1 MVRPITRKNPRK
13 RAPPARKRGG
23 ETPWRVRVARLVKR
37 SSTGAWDAV
46 RALEASRRADLVVRQ
61 MYYVRSQLV
70 VWFNTLDDNGDAF
83 LSRDEL
89 AAGLAESFGVDA
101 SSAPYVAAEIIRR
114 ADDDDDGVLTLGE
127 LLGMVRRATEQY
139 KLWRECRDA
148 LRKIGLSIF
157 VYLPAVATAMAL
169 PLGLLMSWAEG
180 WTYEKGFWV
189 ALAELCMTNI
199 KIVRDNSPRGD
210 AGTAAAGAGHES
222 DIPNFKGSF
231 LGRFPLVLADFWTS
245 DHLSERSRSVDAIS
259 GTRAR
264 GTLKRRGI
272 SPFPPRFQDGVA
284 AAAAELSGALPTYTA
299 SDGRPRKSPGR
310 GSTPPALL
318 QAWRASADRALEAF
332 PAEALV
338 DDSLESARDFL
349 DEVKGNAPSAKELR
363 AMYDAVVGAEA
374 PAPPPRAAAAAIP
387 LDAAPK
393 KSYGA
398 ARVVAL
404 SLRFVTPLSFAIL
417 AAAVAAPA
425 LGLSVPVLE
434 AWPLV
439 ALAAAET
446 GFAGGRF
453 LNLLRSRG
461 DWVDDLDLDDDD
473 ALFSPSKAAPPPK
486 LGYRV
491 LWRRCLDACRDD
503 VRGFVEGWFYDARL
517 ETLTRADV
525 EAWIAGNVYGKEIK
539 GDIDD
544 RRARQ
549 LAWMV
554 QLLEQRL
561 GAELASPAFAF
572 PPGPRSVEFMSAPSQ
587 PLERRLHP
595 LLLYA
600 ALGAARR
607 AYGLQLKAAGFAKK
621 RAGRLSYWVRDGE
634 ALGDDDGFRPAPVVF
649 AHGIGVGLLPYKDA
663 IAKLAAGARSAGAAT
678 YLLELPAI
686 STTLQGEEL
695 PRPVDLAADVSLAL
709 RSNGDAAAVFVGHS
723 FGSAAMSYVLR
734 HAPDVVAASVFV
746 EPVVFLLNRPN
757 VSNGFLFDKSPDPI
771 LDVLRSDPDIAFS
784 MRRRFW
790 WQEAVLWADQIRV
803 PTDVFLSDFDKIVPG
818 AAVRAY
824 LADEADG
831 RLVSVTSLGAKTHGE
846 WQYDEASQDAVV
858 AAALARRAAVDDAR
872 RRNALGAY
880 LEALLRSRT
889 RAPTG
894 R

>member
-1 MVRPITRKNPRK
+1 M
-13 RAPPARKRGG
+13 
-23 ETPWRVRVARLVKR
+23 
-37 SSTGAWDAV
+37 
-46 RALEASRRADLVVRQ
+46 
-61 MYYVRSQLV
+61 
-70 VWFNTLDDNGDAF
+70 DAF
-83 LSRDEL
+83 
-89 AAGLAESFGVDA
+89 
-101 SSAPYVAAEIIRR
+101 
-114 ADDDDDGVLTLGE
+114 
-127 LLGMVRRATEQY
+127 
-139 KLWRECRDA
+139 
-148 LRKIGLSIF
+148 
-157 VYLPAVATAMAL
+157 
-169 PLGLLMSWAEG
+169 
-180 WTYEKGFWV
+180 
-189 ALAELCMTNI
+189 
-199 KIVRDNSPRGD
+199 
-210 AGTAAAGAGHES
+210 
-222 DIPNFKGSF
+222 
-231 LGRFPLVLADFWTS
+231 
-245 DHLSERSRSVDAIS
+245 S

-387 LDAAPK
+387 LAAAPK

-634 ALGDDDGFRPAPVVF
+634 ALGDDDEFRPAPVVF

>member
-1 MVRPITRKNPRK
+1 MKY
-13 RAPPARKRGG
+13 
-23 ETPWRVRVARLVKR
+23 
-37 SSTGAWDAV
+37 AW
-46 RALEASRRADLVVRQ
+46 AL
-61 MYYVRSQLV
+61 
-70 VWFNTLDDNGDAF
+70 
-83 LSRDEL
+83 
-89 AAGLAESFGVDA
+89 
-101 SSAPYVAAEIIRR
+101 
-114 ADDDDDGVLTLGE
+114 
-127 LLGMVRRATEQY
+127 
-139 KLWRECRDA
+139 
-148 LRKIGLSIF
+148 
-157 VYLPAVATAMAL
+157 VATAAAFSAPPRAPRAAPPPAL
-169 PLGLLMSWAEG
+169 RAKKQADTASDAASAASAAAAVQRALGSLASTLANSSSGAWETFVASA
-180 WTYEKGFWV
+180 V
-189 ALAELCMTNI
+189 DDVDVAALASLNSTAAVAESLDASRVEIERAVEASLSAWLAERDDALARVASTLPDVNGPDAVEAAVSKTLAEASDFA
-199 KIVRDNSPRGD
+199 KIVSASLVAEARSLRSNSTSTVEAALARAAAAAEDPLKD
-210 AGTAAAGAGHES
+210 ALKKVADATTAAAE
-222 DIPNFKGSF
+222 
-231 LGRFPLVLADFWTS
+231 
-245 DHLSERSRSVDAIS
+245 
-259 GTRAR
+259 
-264 GTLKRRGI
+264 
-272 SPFPPRFQDGVA
+272 FQDGVA

-387 LDAAPK
+387 LAAAPK

-461 DWVDDLDLDDDD
+461 DWVDDLDLEDDD

>member
-1 MVRPITRKNPRK
+1 MQ
-13 RAPPARKRGG
+13 RALGSLASTLANSSSGAW
-23 ETPWRVRVARLVKR
+23 EAFVASAVDDVDVAALASLNSTAAVAESLDASRVEIERAVEASLSAWLAERDDALARVA
-37 SSTGAWDAV
+37 STLPDVNGPDAV
-46 RALEASRRADLVVRQ
+46 EAAVSKTLAEASDFAKIVSASLVAEARSLRSNSTSTVEAALARA
-61 MYYVRSQLV
+61 
-70 VWFNTLDDNGDAF
+70 
-83 LSRDEL
+83 
-89 AAGLAESFGVDA
+89 AA
-101 SSAPYVAAEIIRR
+101 AAE
-114 ADDDDDGVLTLGE
+114 DPL
-127 LLGMVRRATEQY
+127 
-139 KLWRECRDA
+139 KDA
-148 LRKIGLSIF
+148 LKK
-157 VYLPAVATAMAL
+157 VA
-169 PLGLLMSWAEG
+169 
-180 WTYEKGFWV
+180 
-189 ALAELCMTNI
+189 
-199 KIVRDNSPRGD
+199 D
-210 AGTAAAGAGHES
+210 ATTAAAE
-222 DIPNFKGSF
+222 
-231 LGRFPLVLADFWTS
+231 
-245 DHLSERSRSVDAIS
+245 
-259 GTRAR
+259 
-264 GTLKRRGI
+264 
-272 SPFPPRFQDGVA
+272 FQDGVA

-363 AMYDAVVGAEA
+363 AMYDAVIGAEA

-387 LDAAPK
+387 LAAAPK

-461 DWVDDLDLDDDD
+461 DWVDDLDLEDDD

-880 LEALLRSRT
+880 LAALLRSRT
-889 RAPTG
+889 RAPMG

>member
-1 MVRPITRKNPRK
+1 MKSCVWALLATAAAFSAPP
-13 RAPPARKRGG
+13 RAPRAAPPPTLRAKKQADTASDAAAAASAASAAAAVQRALGSLAS
-23 ETPWRVRVARLVKR
+23 TLAN
-37 SSTGAWDAV
+37 SSSGAWETFVASAV
-46 RALEASRRADLVVRQ
+46 DDVDVAALASLNSTAAVAESLEASRVEIERAVEA
-61 MYYVRSQLV
+61 S
-70 VWFNTLDDNGDAF
+70 
-83 LSRDEL
+83 LS
-89 AAGLAESFGVDA
+89 AWLAERDDA
-101 SSAPYVAAEIIRR
+101 LARVASTLPDVNGPDAVEAAVSKTLAEASDFAQIVSASLVAEARSLRSNSTSTVEAALARAAAAAE
-114 ADDDDDGVLTLGE
+114 DPL
-127 LLGMVRRATEQY
+127 
-139 KLWRECRDA
+139 KDA
-148 LRKIGLSIF
+148 LKK
-157 VYLPAVATAMAL
+157 VA
-169 PLGLLMSWAEG
+169 
-180 WTYEKGFWV
+180 
-189 ALAELCMTNI
+189 
-199 KIVRDNSPRGD
+199 D
-210 AGTAAAGAGHES
+210 ATTAAAE
-222 DIPNFKGSF
+222 
-231 LGRFPLVLADFWTS
+231 
-245 DHLSERSRSVDAIS
+245 
-259 GTRAR
+259 
-264 GTLKRRGI
+264 
-272 SPFPPRFQDGVA
+272 FQDGVA

-318 QAWRASADRALEAF
+318 KAWRASADRALEAF

-387 LDAAPK
+387 LAAAPK

-461 DWVDDLDLDDDD
+461 DWVDDLDLEDDD

-486 LGYRV
+486 MGYRV

-561 GAELASPAFAF
+561 GAELARPFAF

-634 ALGDDDGFRPAPVVF
+634 APGDDDGFRPAPVVF

-663 IAKLAAGARSAGAAT
+663 IAKLAAGARAAGAAT